1 MAVKVVGVAA
11 SNPDDA
17 IRKSELDAA
26 IAAIPAGSA
35 SWTAV
40 EIDFG
45 TEAVWDKTFTITDA
59 GVTALSNVAVTPSGR
74 IATGRVGDDAA
85 WDNLLL
91 AALPGAGSFELTAL
105 AVPGPIMGRRVIQY
119 QIG

>member
-1 MAVKVVGVAA
+1 MAVKIVGVAA
-11 SNPDDA
+11 TAPDDA

-26 IAAIPAGSA
+26 IAGIPPGSA

-40 EIDFG
+40 EVDFG
-45 TEAVWDKTFTITDA
+45 SEPVWDKTFTITDA
-59 GVTALSNVAVTPSGR
+59 GVTALSDVAVVPSGR
-74 IATGRVGDDAA
+74 IATGRVGNDAA

-91 AALPGAGSFELTAL
+91 AATPAAGSFELTAL
-105 AVPGPIMGRRVIQY
+105 AVPGPVVGRRIVQY